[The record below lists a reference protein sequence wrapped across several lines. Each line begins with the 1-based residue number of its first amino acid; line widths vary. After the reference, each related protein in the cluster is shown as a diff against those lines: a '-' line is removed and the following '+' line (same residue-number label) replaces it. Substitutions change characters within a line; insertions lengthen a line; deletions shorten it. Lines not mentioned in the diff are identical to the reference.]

1 MSQSYTI
8 ATETVTVGET
18 TMSQPIRNKLSALAW
33 GATVFCSLWLLLSA
47 QAAVRHVECRPTTN
61 MSHSDDLYISAAPN

>member
-1 MSQSYTI
+1 
-8 ATETVTVGET
+8 
-18 TMSQPIRNKLSALAW
+18 MSQPIRNKLSALAW